1 MSDNTESVHI
11 YETYIRADPARI
23 WEAITTAE
31 FTRQYF
37 HTTNVK
43 SSWNVG
49 DRVEFTYDDGTL
61 VVEGEVLEIDRPR
74 RLVYSWHVL
83 YNAEASKE
91 RPSRVAYDIEP
102 LGNVCRLRIT
112 HDDFDATSVVYPEI
126 SQGWSAI
133 VCSLKSL
140 LETGEALTI
149 AGNEEEAA

>member
-1 MSDNTESVHI
+1 MSENTGPAHV
-11 YETYIRADPARI
+11 YETYIRAEPQRI
-23 WEAITTAE
+23 WRALTSAE

-37 HTTNVK
+37 HTTNVASTWK
-43 SSWNVG
+43 VG

-61 VVEGEVLEIDRPR
+61 VVEGELLEVDEPR

-83 YNAEASKE
+83 YNPEASTE
-91 RPSRVAYDIEP
+91 RPSRVSYDIEP

-112 HDDFDATSVVYPEI
+112 HDDFDRESVVYPEI

-133 VCSLKSL
+133 ICSMKSL

-149 AGNEEEAA
+149 AGNKEEAA